1 VGPAVAP
8 GPTPAPGT
16 PAAPW
21 AADPEAT
28 TVLPPA
34 PDGTRPEHGPGPAAR
49 SGTLPPAPNGARPD
63 RVAGPAVRNGAGPDR
78 TPGGAARN
86 GAGPDRTPG
95 GAARNGAA
103 PGGATANG
111 VESGPATRDRGGA
124 TRAGPVNGRG
134 GVHDALLARPDGTPP
149 NATYGGPP
157 GRNGS
162 PDHPTAGFGAGE
174 NTGTFSRV
182 LLTGLGGSPEPA
194 APGQPP
200 PAAREAGAKDRA
212 VATTRRLAARV
223 AALRGDERTAMLAV
237 GAVVGVVLLMLAILV
252 VVVRLAG
259 GHDDKTPAP
268 AVAAPASASAAA
280 TATAAPTP
288 SAEPTPTG
296 SPLPP
301 SGGSFTSRHSNLCL
315 AAPQGRTDAGAQLV
329 QRSCGTDFGTGFLLV
344 AKDQPDT
351 YELVNSG
358 TSRCADVLGAS
369 MDDGAPVV
377 QWDCN
382 GGANETF
389 QLRPLADTTGADTGY
404 VQIVAVHSGK
414 CLDVT
419 ASSAEENAPIQQ
431 YACRDP
437 AAEIDPAAGNQSWK
451 FTAD

>member
-1 VGPAVAP
+1 M
-8 GPTPAPGT
+8 
-16 PAAPW
+16 
-21 AADPEAT
+21 
-28 TVLPPA
+28 
-34 PDGTRPEHGPGPAAR
+34 
-49 SGTLPPAPNGARPD
+49 
-63 RVAGPAVRNGAGPDR
+63 
-78 TPGGAARN
+78 
-86 GAGPDRTPG
+86 
-95 GAARNGAA
+95 
-103 PGGATANG
+103 
-111 VESGPATRDRGGA
+111 
-124 TRAGPVNGRG
+124 
-134 GVHDALLARPDGTPP
+134 HDALPARPDGTPP
-149 NATYGGPP
+149 NATYGGAAPA
-157 GRNGS
+157 
-162 PDHPTAGFGAGE
+162 PDHGGTAGFGAGDFT
-174 NTGTFSRV
+174 TGTFSQV

-194 APGQPP
+194 G
-200 PAAREAGAKDRA
+200 PAAPAAAPRPAGAGDRA

-252 VVVRLAG
+252 AVVRLTG
-259 GHDDKTPAP
+259 GPGDKAP
-268 AVAAPASASAAA
+268 AAAAPAAAAAPSASV
-280 TATAAPTP
+280 APTSSPAP
-288 SAEPTPTG
+288 SPTG

-404 VQIVAVHSGK
+404 VQIIALHSGK

-419 ASSAEENAPIQQ
+419 AISAEENAPIQQ
-431 YACRDP
+431 YTCRDP